1 MNAVKFKVVVGSER
15 VIPLPEGIHLAP
27 GIAEVIVLQPTHAE
41 EPQPKPREATSES
54 PSLRA
59 MVQRLGNL
67 AEELGIHGLPSDLA
81 ENHDHYIHGS
91 AKRTD
96 HP

>member
-1 MNAVKFKVVVGSER
+1 MKAVKFNVVVGSER

-27 GIAEVIVLQPTHAE
+27 GIAEVIVLQPIHSE
-41 EPQPKPREATSES
+41 EPQPKSSEAASES

-59 MVQRLGNL
+59 MVNRLGSL
-67 AEELGIHGLPSDLA
+67 AEELGIHGLPTDLA